1 MLPVTGP
8 FAALLAL
15 LLLAL
20 SVRVIRERSR
30 VNAPLGDGGDAR
42 LRRAMRAQGNCA
54 EYTPLGLL
62 LMAVA
67 ELNGAA
73 AWLLYLVGAALLAGR
88 LLHALAITRDPEPLR
103 ARVAAMALTFTALGL
118 AAMAATGALPF

>member
-30 VNAPLGDGGDAR
+30 VNAPLGDGGDSR
-42 LRRAMRAQGNCA
+42 LRRAVRAQGNCA
-54 EYTPLGLL
+54 EYAPIGLL
-62 LMAVA
+62 LMAIA
-67 ELNGAA
+67 ELNGVAD
-73 AWLLYLVGAALLAGR
+73 WLLYIVGAALLAGR
-88 LLHALAITRDPEPLR
+88 LLHALAITREPEPLQ
-103 ARVAAMALTFTALGL
+103 ARMAAMALTFTALGV
-118 AAMAATGALPF
+118 AAMAATGALPS